1 MDMEVK
7 MPNIQTRE
15 EACQWTVMRVRALI
29 AEETDCVTN
38 MANTAAAIF
47 EIWKDVSW
55 AGFYRMKNGELVL
68 GPFCGKPA
76 CRRIK
81 VGSGVC
87 GTAVSQKKTQL
98 VPNVHEFPGHIACD
112 SASNS
117 EIVIPLHKGNEIVG
131 VLDIDSPVLA
141 RFDEEDQEGL
151 EHFVRILESI
161 FDR

>member
-1 MDMEVK
+1 MEVK

-15 EACQWTVMRVRALI
+15 EACQWAVMRVRALI

-87 GTAVSQKKTQL
+87 GTAVSQKKHSL
-98 VPNVHEFPGHIACD
+98 CRM
-112 SASNS
+112 SMSS
-117 EIVIPLHKGNEIVG
+117 R
-131 VLDIDSPVLA
+131 DISPVMEVPTPRSLF
-141 RFDEEDQEGL
+141 RSF
-151 EHFVRILESI
+151 
-161 FDR
+161 